1 MYESTIAFTL
11 DTICPWTYLAKKRLD
26 EALRRVRATDASSKV
41 NFTVVYYPYQLY
53 PEATQE
59 GESKYEWYKKS
70 RYGDSEE
77 KMRMYTTLM
86 SAYGASAGITYKF
99 GGTVANTLQSHRVIQ
114 YFQESKGP
122 VVADRLVNSL
132 YKQYF
137 EEEAHPS
144 SDATLLSACLE
155 AGISKEE
162 AEKVIQDKDEGLQ
175 DTKMK
180 IREQAG
186 NGVDSVPY
194 VVFEGRRRDVT
205 IQGAN
210 EVEDYEKALLGVV
223 KESS

>member
-1 MYESTIAFTL
+1 MSKPLSRDISLFTSTLTNN
-11 DTICPWTYLAKKRLD
+11 P
-26 EALRRVRATDASSKV
+26 ALRRVRATDASSKV

-70 RYGDSEE
+70 RSVSSSPLPILPPSSQNQKQTNKPYRYGDSEE

-132 YKQYF
+132 YRQYF

-144 SDATLLSACLE
+144 SDATLLAACL
-155 AGISKEE
+155 GIYS
-162 AEKVIQDKDEGLQ
+162 L
-175 DTKMK
+175 
-180 IREQAG
+180 
-186 NGVDSVPY
+186 S
-194 VVFEGRRRDVT
+194 F
-205 IQGAN
+205 
-210 EVEDYEKALLGVV
+210 L
-223 KESS
+223 

>member
-1 MYESTIAFTL
+1 MSRCLMSKPLSRDISLFTSTLTNN
-11 DTICPWTYLAKKRLD
+11 P
-26 EALRRVRATDASSKV
+26 ALRRVRATDASSKV

-70 RYGDSEE
+70 RSVSSSPLLNPPAPLPPLKIKTNLTKPHRYGDSEE

-132 YKQYF
+132 YRQYF

-144 SDATLLSACLE
+144 SDATLLAACL
-155 AGISKEE
+155 GIYS
-162 AEKVIQDKDEGLQ
+162 L
-175 DTKMK
+175 
-180 IREQAG
+180 
-186 NGVDSVPY
+186 S
-194 VVFEGRRRDVT
+194 F
-205 IQGAN
+205 
-210 EVEDYEKALLGVV
+210 L
-223 KESS
+223 